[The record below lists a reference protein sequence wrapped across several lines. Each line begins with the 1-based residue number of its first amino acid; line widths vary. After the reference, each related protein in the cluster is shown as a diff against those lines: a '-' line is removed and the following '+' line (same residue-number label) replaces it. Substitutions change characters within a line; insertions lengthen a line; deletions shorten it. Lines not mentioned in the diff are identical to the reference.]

1 MSSSLKI
8 DIDAEESS
16 DQDYLITKNL
26 GCLGDSVMEV
36 AWNFNSP
43 WTYGGVCYG
52 SSAYFDVVP
61 ESEKD
66 KILL

>member
-1 MSSSLKI
+1 
-8 DIDAEESS
+8 
-16 DQDYLITKNL
+16 
-26 GCLGDSVMEV
+26 MEV